1 MVGFQIIFIIILLLE
16 MLVGFLVK
24 YNYKGIQDKLVW
36 LLASK
41 DIEDYVRN
49 KLSDR
54 WIAQTVLMLILFL
67 LCI

>member
-16 MLVGFLVK
+16 MLVGLLVK

-54 WIAQTVLMLILFL
+54 WIAQTILMLILFL

>member
-36 LLASK
+36 LFASK

>member
-24 YNYKGIQDKLVW
+24 YNYKSIQDKLVW

>member
-1 MVGFQIIFIIILLLE
+1 MVGFQIIFTTILVLE
-16 MLVGFLVK
+16 IVVGFLVK

-67 LCI
+67 LCV